1 MRHSCGH
8 NCKRKRRGLATK
20 ILRQQV
26 GEFENSRMTS
36 SGMVMVTSN
45 DRVVQASISR
55 DIDMALVN
63 QDACIIVPVGEV

>member
-1 MRHSCGH
+1 M
-8 NCKRKRRGLATK
+8 ATK

-36 SGMVMVTSN
+36 SGMVMVMSN
-45 DRVVQASISR
+45 DRVVQASIGR

-63 QDACIIVPVGEV
+63 QDACIIVPVGEA